1 MLPGKR
7 YKPEELL
14 QIVRRRIWFLVIP
27 WLLTV
32 VATIVV
38 AKLLPDRFRSESII
52 LVVPPRV
59 PDSIVKS
66 AITAKIGDRLPSI
79 SQQIL
84 SRTRLELSTDQPGL
98 QVYTGSQLDG
108 TLPSANGG
116 VHQQWAGVA
125 LEPELFPNTPNGPA
139 ADTAVIRPGKTY
151 EAALEWRFS
160 ALGEDGLVT
169 GED

>member
-7 YKPEELL
+7 YKPEELI
-14 QIVRRRIWFLVIP
+14 QIVTRRIWFLIIP

-32 VATIVV
+32 VATVGF

-84 SRTRLELSTDQPGL
+84 SRTRLERIIQDFGL
-98 QVYTGSQLDG
+98 YAE
-108 TLPSANGG
+108 SARRN
-116 VHQQWAGVA
+116 
-125 LEPELFPNTPNGPA
+125 
-139 ADTAVIRPGKTY
+139 
-151 EAALEWRFS
+151 
-160 ALGEDGLVT
+160 
-169 GED
+169 